1 MLKPGVIESLPQLRT
16 PVATIYLDT
25 NLARPVNRNPE
36 PGYLTSLGSGAKL
49 AENEI
54 YPEGRKAFR
63 EQVGRVDAYL
73 RAYPPRSR
81 GIVIFAGQDSW
92 EFVPV
97 EVDVQDEI
105 HWGAPDFGQLLW
117 LLDEHKP
124 HGIVVVS
131 GNRARFFL
139 HRLGEMR
146 EVEKRE
152 FSLAPS
158 KEKVMGPPSKAFGV
172 RVSRGTNRD
181 VYNHHRDAEYSHY
194 YRQIA
199 KDIVL
204 WCESEDLESVFLLAL
219 PEVGLAIR
227 NEIPPLFRENV
238 VLVRENLGWL
248 SRNQLRQQIEP
259 ILARREREREL
270 ALVNSLL
277 VDDPRGLVA
286 GIDETLVRLQQGRIR
301 TLVVVKDLDA
311 LLKRCSECLW
321 VDGTGDPVCPAC
333 GRERHT
339 VRLRQIL
346 PELVRQF
353 KASLEVV
360 SSEAARKLQR
370 VGGIGAWLCEV
381 EKKEYSASA

>member
-1 MLKPGVIESLPQLRT
+1 MLKPSLIESLPQLRA

-25 NLARPVNRNPE
+25 NLAKPVNRNPD
-36 PGYLTSLGSGAKL
+36 PGYLTSLESGAKL
-49 AENEI
+49 TENEI

-73 RAYPPRSR
+73 RTHPPRSR

-92 EFVPV
+92 EFVSV

-105 HWGAPDFGQLLW
+105 HWGVPDLGQLLW
-117 LLDEHKP
+117 LLEEHRP
-124 HGIVVVS
+124 HGVVVVS
-131 GNRARFFL
+131 RNRAQFFL

-146 EVEKRE
+146 ELEKRE

-172 RVSRGTNRD
+172 RMSRGTNRD
-181 VYNHHRDAEYSHY
+181 VYKHHRDAEYSHY

-199 KDIVL
+199 KDIVR
-204 WCESEDLESVFLLAL
+204 WYESQHLESVFLLAL
-219 PEVGLAIR
+219 PGPALAIR
-227 NEIPPLFRENV
+227 REIPQLFREKV

-259 ILARREREREL
+259 MLARRAREHEL

-277 VDDPRGLVA
+277 VEAPPGLVV
-286 GIDETLVRLQQGRIR
+286 GLDETLVRLQQGRIR
-301 TLVVVKDLDA
+301 SLVVVRDLDA

-333 GRERHT
+333 GRERYT

-353 KASLEVV
+353 KASLKVV
-360 SSEAARKLQR
+360 SGEAARKLQR
-370 VGGIGAWLCEV
+370 VGGIGAWLGEF